1 MKNVHVLPTEKP
13 SRLYSWEELRI
24 GDSVIRPTH
33 LGMFNQ
39 YIYITDDSEI
49 KVGDWCLVLSSKKEY
64 LIEKYSFHSDCII
77 AKKII
82 LTTDPDLIADGVQ
95 SIDDEFLEWFVKN
108 PICESV
114 VVVNDEYV
122 DLYKIIT
129 PEEEPEQTDEKGR
142 PVTYWGSLQEPKQ
155 EWSPSQGEE
164 VWIKVFSN
172 WLKGRYIGYDV
183 TEQVHIAREDKK
195 YGRYLSSSK
204 MLPYYAM
211 PNEPESETQDFK
223 VWDELFGIL
232 AWKFQPTKSGDM
244 FLDAEKVFEELKS
257 KFKLERL

>member
-13 SRLYSWEELRI
+13 SRLYKDQNNVFKLDIEAYGS
-24 GDSVIRPTH
+24 GS
-33 LGMFNQ
+33 Q
-39 YIYITDDSEI
+39 YIYITSDEV
-49 KVGDWCLVLSSKKEY
+49 KKHGDWVISNLNEVTTFRSLYCQNEY
-64 LIEKYSFHSDCII
+64 R
-77 AKKII
+77 KII
-82 LTTDPDLIADGVQ
+82 LTTNQDLIKDGVQ
-95 SIDDEFLEWFVKN
+95 DIDKEFLEWFVKN
-108 PICESV
+108 PSCESV

-183 TEQVHIAREDKK
+183 TEQVYIAREDKK
-195 YGRYLSSSK
+195 DGRYLSSSK
-204 MLPYYAM
+204 ILPYYAM
-211 PNEPESETQDFK
+211 PNDPESETQDFK

-232 AWKFQPTKSGDM
+232 AWKFQPTKSGDR